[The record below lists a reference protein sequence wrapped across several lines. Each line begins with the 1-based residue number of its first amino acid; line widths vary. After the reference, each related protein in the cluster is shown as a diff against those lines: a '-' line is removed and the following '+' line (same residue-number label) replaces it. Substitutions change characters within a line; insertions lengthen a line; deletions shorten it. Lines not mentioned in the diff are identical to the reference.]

1 MLWAREQYLA
11 LMAFGEFPR
20 PMFVELFGPL
30 VGLEDEWRA
39 QGAAPDEINL
49 TAFEW
54 DYVAVAW
61 PGAQTGMW
69 PPPEPPRTIE
79 ETAEHVIQVDGLGRT
94 MKLCKGTATIAL
106 PLNYPVRTMDDWLR
120 LKPLFEYADGRI
132 DWDAVEAA
140 RRAQAG
146 GALVVASIPGA
157 FSTPREL
164 MGDAAVCMAY
174 YDQPELVAD
183 MCRTFRD
190 TALRAFE
197 QVADALVIDQLSV
210 HEDLAGKSGPLAGPA
225 QVREFFHPYY
235 RPIWDLL
242 SSHGT
247 RIFQMDTDGNVNAV
261 VEAFLDCGLTNMI
274 PMEPAAGM
282 DVVGLR
288 RKFGRRLGMSGGIDK
303 HVLRRSKREIRAELE
318 YKMQPLMR
326 EGGMVFGLDHRIPNG
341 TPVENYRCYVDLS
354 REILGLPPRRGLEK
368 GWRRMAF

>member
-1 MLWAREQYLA
+1 MLWTREQYLA

-30 VGLEDEWRA
+30 VGLEAEWRA
-39 QGAAPDEINL
+39 QGAAPDEIDL

-54 DYVAVAW
+54 DYIAVAGA
-61 PGAQTGMW
+61 GAQTDMW
-69 PPPEPPRTIE
+69 PPLEAPRTIE

-106 PLNYPVRTMDDWLR
+106 PLNHPVRTMDDWLR
-120 LKPLFEYADGRI
+120 LKPRFEYADGRI

-140 RRAQAG
+140 RRAQAS

-157 FSTPREL
+157 FSIPREL

-190 TALRAFE
+190 TAVRVFE
-197 QVADALVIDQLSV
+197 QVTDVLVIDQLSV

-225 QVREFFHPYY
+225 QVREFFRPYF
-235 RPIWDLL
+235 RPVWDLV
-242 SSHGT
+242 SSRGT
-247 RIFQMDTDGNVNAV
+247 RIFQMDTDGNANAV
-261 VEAFLDCGLTNMI
+261 VEPFLDCGLTNMF

-282 DVVGLR
+282 DVVGLC